1 MPIRATPSA
10 SGNAGPWLHQAAI
23 RSFHCATGFYSENI
37 SLVFFFFFKKC
48 QMYRQLARMANTT
61 YLPPDLPGVTIKNI
75 YLPITFSSLPIKTRV
90 LPPNHW
96 EAQCRC
102 HVTWPARDPGRCR
115 YHHGHTPRAQAPC
128 PAQLTRGPAHTPLSY
143 ADPAPDLSPNAPM
156 TQSYEVFLVETLFSG
171 TTLKMYFV

>member
-1 MPIRATPSA
+1 
-10 SGNAGPWLHQAAI
+10 
-23 RSFHCATGFYSENI
+23 
-37 SLVFFFFFKKC
+37 
-48 QMYRQLARMANTT
+48 MANTT

-75 YLPITFSSLPIKTRV
+75 YLPITFWSLPIKTRV